1 MRDIWLAPPGDD
13 GSTRRNQRKK
23 MLRAVALHV
32 TIFALFLGSVTYA
45 AMRHSTA
52 VSTKDAIAEFR
63 ASVGDD
69 DAGTKTND
77 SSNER
82 KEARDRSKGRTT
94 RAGDRSTERESG
106 DREAQRRSP
115 DAADASEATVA
126 APTGDSTTETAP
138 HESAPNEAAPQENQ
152 SAPHLPPEGVY
163 EWSVDGIE
171 RAPGVERRMPS
182 RSHRL
187 IQHTGA
193 DSWTEHHIFS
203 EEKEMWF
210 GLLLTDGCVA
220 TKSSRNRVV
229 MGPVTADKT
238 VTFDPVAIASRTPY
252 ELGRTW
258 KGSWSGKTSGT
269 YTGRT
274 FEHTWL
280 NIGGE
285 RVEVWGSEIVMTM
298 HGEVEG
304 NVITRTWVSPKY
316 SLAVKQ
322 YQKTNVESGPGSYFS
337 EWTGQTLTLNPRT

>member
-1 MRDIWLAPPGDD
+1 
-13 GSTRRNQRKK
+13 

-63 ASVGDD
+63 SSIGDD
-69 DAGTKTND
+69 GAVARHEKASRGKKQGHRSKERGPQAADGSAKDAGEGRGPSEGSSDESAASEETIAAPSD
-77 SSNER
+77 SST
-82 KEARDRSKGRTT
+82 S
-94 RAGDRSTERESG
+94 
-106 DREAQRRSP
+106 
-115 DAADASEATVA
+115 A
-126 APTGDSTTETAP
+126 APSAETTTDG
-138 HESAPNEAAPQENQ
+138 SAPQQEQ

-163 EWSVDGIE
+163 EWEVDGVE
-171 RAPGVERRMPS
+171 RAPGVERRLPA

-210 GLLLTDGCVA
+210 GLLVADGCVA

-274 FEHTWL
+274 FEHTYL
-280 NIGGE
+280 MIGGE

-304 NVITRTWVSPKY
+304 NVITRTWVAPKY

-337 EWTGQTLTLNPRT
+337 EWTGQTLTLDPRT